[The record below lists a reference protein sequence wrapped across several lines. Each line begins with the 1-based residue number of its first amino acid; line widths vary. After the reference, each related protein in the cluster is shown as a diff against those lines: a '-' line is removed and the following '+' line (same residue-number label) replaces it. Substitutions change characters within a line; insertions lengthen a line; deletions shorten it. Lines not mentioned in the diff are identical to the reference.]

1 MSRCDSC
8 IVRQLNELKAMNK
21 EELKQISNAKVTKV
35 IKKGE
40 AIFEEGEKINGVFC
54 VKKGVSKLSKLSA
67 NGKQQIV
74 KLAKKGDLMGQRAL
88 VSEEVANLSAVAVD
102 DMEVCFI
109 PQHHFKET
117 LENNHNFTKEVL
129 KHLAQDL
136 KIADNVIV
144 SMSHNTVK
152 QRMAEALLYLK
163 RNFGED
169 EKGLLQLSLSRED
182 IGNAIGTAT
191 ESVIRIISELEKEGY
206 IRKSGKKIG
215 IIDASK
221 MQRLVDGF

>member
-21 EELKQISNAKVTKV
+21 EELKQISNAKVTKI